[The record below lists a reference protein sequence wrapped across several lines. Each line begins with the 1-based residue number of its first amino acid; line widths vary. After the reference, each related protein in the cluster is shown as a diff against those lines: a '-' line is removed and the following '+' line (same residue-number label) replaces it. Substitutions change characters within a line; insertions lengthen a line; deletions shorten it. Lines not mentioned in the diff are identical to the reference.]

1 MNIRIV
7 LLCLLVGAAAAPVC
21 AQVTT
26 QTIQPFKSLC
36 IGEQASGFDW
46 KNDKWEHT
54 KFKPEKYIL
63 QKIDYEER
71 MLSKNYIERPI
82 SCSKPKAT
90 NVDKEKDIVLA
101 CYAANK
107 FGQVAS
113 YLFDAADC
121 FELFKDGKIQE
132 IQCSGVGK
140 FKPNGS
146 FVMLPSNISMDLST
160 GNEKDS
166 LVLTV
171 GVCGIL

>member
-1 MNIRIV
+1 MNMRIV

-36 IGEQASGFDW
+36 IGEQASGFNW
-46 KNDKWEHT
+46 NNGKWEHT
-54 KFKPEKYIL
+54 KFIPEKYIL
-63 QKIDYEER
+63 QKIDYEEK
-71 MLSKNYIERPI
+71 MLSKNFLERPI

-101 CYAANK
+101 CYAAIK
-107 FGQVAS
+107 FGEVAS
-113 YLFDAADC
+113 LFFDATDC
-121 FELFKDGKIQE
+121 YESFKDGKIQE
-132 IQCSGVGK
+132 IQCKGVGN

-146 FVMLPSNISMDLST
+146 FVMLPPYNSMDLSAD
-160 GNEKDS
+160 NVKAS
-166 LVLTV
+166 LALTV